1 MFPEVKKVTNTY
13 NGAERSERYR
23 YQAPIV
29 MRYLENKLHGW
40 NISDFFEEVGAEK
53 VALYAVTEFTKYV
66 LLDLMQNSCKEK
78 VVCIGDK
85 AYQRY
90 GLGIERVAV
99 VSPEKV
105 ISCYMQGEVDKIII
119 CSVSHA
125 NVILD
130 DFISRG
136 VSPADLITVTSA
148 IFSYKAEVSM

>member
-13 NGAERSERYR
+13 NGAELSARYC

-40 NISDFFEEVGAEK
+40 NISDFFDEVGAEK

-66 LLDLMQNSCKEK
+66 LLDLAQNKCKEK

-90 GLGIERVAV
+90 RQGIERVPV

-105 ISCYMQGEVDKIII
+105 ASCYMQGEVDKIVI

-125 NVILD
+125 NAIID

-136 VSPADLITVTSA
+136 VSLADLITVTGA
-148 IFSYKAEVSM
+148 IFSYNAEGSL